1 MGITLLIFIILI
13 LMRIP
18 ISLVLGITSIIFLLV
33 GGNTNL
39 LISAPQQLFSGLE
52 SFGLLAVPLFM
63 LAGELM
69 NAGGITVRLINFA
82 KSFIGHFR
90 GGLAYVNVAAN
101 MFLASIIGSATAQ
114 IAMMSRVMVPYM
126 EEGGYKRGFSLATTA
141 SAGML
146 GAIFPPSMLFIIYA
160 VGSGQSVGKMFMAG
174 IIPGVIL
181 GLGCF
186 ALIAYIGYK
195 QKFPVSQ
202 KTPWKERVSIT
213 IKVIPAFFV
222 PGIMI
227 WGIVSG
233 AFTPT
238 ESAAIACIIA
248 LIIGFFF
255 YKDLKLKD
263 IPEILV
269 NTAVTT
275 ATVTLL
281 ISMANLFGW
290 TLTFE
295 RIPHL
300 IADSMVGI
308 TTNPVVFLLLVN
320 IFLILLGMVFD
331 GLAALVILVPIFAP
345 ILPMYGIDPIHFG
358 VIMVLNLT
366 IGLLTPPVGV
376 GLFIASSI
384 GGVKL
389 EVILKAIW
397 PFLIVSIFVLL
408 LVTYASDLVLWL
420 PNIMAE

>member
-1 MGITLLIFIILI
+1 MGIALIVFIILM

-18 ISLVLGITSIIFLLV
+18 ISLVLGITSIVFLLL
-33 GGNTNL
+33 GDNKDL
-39 LISAPQQLFSGLE
+39 LLSAPQQLFSGLE
-52 SFGLLAVPLFM
+52 SFGLLAIPLFM

-69 NAGGITVRLINFA
+69 NSGGITVRLINFA
-82 KSFIGHFR
+82 KAFIGHFR
-90 GGLAYVNVAAN
+90 GGLAYVNVVAN

-126 EEGGYKRGFSLATTA
+126 EEGGYKKGFSLATTA
-141 SAGML
+141 AAGTL
-146 GAIFPPSMLFIIYA
+146 GPIIPPSMLFIIYA

-174 IIPGVIL
+174 IVPGIIL
-181 GLGCF
+181 GLSFFG
-186 ALIAYIGYK
+186 LIAYIGYR
-195 QKFPVSQ
+195 QQFPVSS
-202 KTPWKERVSIT
+202 KTPWKERMKIT
-213 IKVIPAFFV
+213 LKVLPAFFV

-255 YKDLKLKD
+255 YKELKIKD
-263 IPEILV
+263 VPGILV

-281 ISMANLFGW
+281 IAMANLFGW

-300 IADSMVGI
+300 IAEGMAEL
-308 TTNPVVFLLLVN
+308 TTNPLVFLLLVN

-345 ILPMYGIDPIHFG
+345 LLPIYEIDPIHFG

-366 IGLLTPPVGV
+366 IGILTPPVGV

-384 GGVKL
+384 GGVKFE
-389 EVILKAIW
+389 EVIKSIW
-397 PFLIVSIFVLL
+397 PFLIVAFIVLL
-408 LVTYASDLVLWL
+408 LVTYLPDLVLWL
-420 PNIMAE
+420 PTLVGD